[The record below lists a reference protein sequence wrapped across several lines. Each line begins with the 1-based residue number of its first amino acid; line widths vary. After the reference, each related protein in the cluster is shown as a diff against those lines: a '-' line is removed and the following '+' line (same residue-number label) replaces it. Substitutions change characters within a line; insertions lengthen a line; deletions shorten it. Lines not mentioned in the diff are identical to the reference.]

1 MFLTVALLHEIRG
14 TGEAAVPWALGF
26 FSARVVYVPAY
37 LSGVPGLWST
47 AWVLGR
53 ARWDDRH
60 ADPLSGTRRPRSARA
75 ACRVPK
81 VRLGSRQITLAR
93 SLSRGVRQ

>member
-37 LSGVPGLWST
+37 LSGVPGLRST
-47 AWVLGR
+47 AWMLG
-53 ARWDDRH
+53 WV
-60 ADPLSGTRRPRSARA
+60 G
-75 ACRVPK
+75 
-81 VRLGSRQITLAR
+81 LGGMIVTLLR
-93 SLSRGVRQ
+93 